1 MPTEEPNSLFN
12 FDVGT
17 QNDFQEIGSPNMPQ
31 ERLES
36 FVRKSTLISLHN
48 VNEMTEMVSIIMWV
62 LIVGSHHKGDFIE

>member
-1 MPTEEPNSLFN
+1 
-12 FDVGT
+12 
-17 QNDFQEIGSPNMPQ
+17 MPQ

-62 LIVGSHHKGDFIE
+62 FIVGSHPKGDFIE